1 MSTSLLD
8 QLTTFLSYL
17 NLPAKIDMVL
27 AKQEATMAAIDDL
40 KAIVAKLA
48 TDVAAE
54 LAALTAAQASGDTAA
69 IEEAV
74 ANLTTLSNQ
83 LESSVAPKSPTP

>member
-1 MSTSLLD
+1 
-8 QLTTFLSYL
+8 
-17 NLPAKIDMVL
+17 
-27 AKQEATMAAIDDL
+27 MAAIDDL